1 MAKLPILQ
9 YPHPKLA
16 AKAEPVAD
24 FNDAIKTLVN
34 DMAETMYAAP
44 GVGLA
49 ANQVGI
55 LKRIVVIDIT
65 DDNSDLLVFI
75 NPEIIE
81 TKGDLVD
88 HEEGCLSLKGL
99 YEHVKRPGQVRVHAQ
114 NIKGETFELEC
125 TGLLAVCIQHEVDHL
140 NGIVFIDHLS
150 QLKKQRACTKLRK
163 LRREDREREKD
174 KEKEHVKYLRIKPG
188 VHDNARRSTGHRIP
202 STLVQA
208 DDPNHLQRSASRR
221 E

>member
-99 YEHVKRPGQVRVHAQ
+99 YEHVKRPGQVRVHAHS
-114 NIKGETFELEC
+114 NL
-125 TGLLAVCIQHEVDHL
+125 
-140 NGIVFIDHLS
+140 
-150 QLKKQRACTKLRK
+150 
-163 LRREDREREKD
+163 
-174 KEKEHVKYLRIKPG
+174 
-188 VHDNARRSTGHRIP
+188 NARGFSPFVFNMKSI
-202 STLVQA
+202 TLTA
-208 DDPNHLQRSASRR
+208 LFLSITSAN
-221 E
+221 

>member
-65 DDNSDLLVFI
+65 DDNSDLLV
-75 NPEIIE
+75 
-81 TKGDLVD
+81 
-88 HEEGCLSLKGL
+88 LS
-99 YEHVKRPGQVRVHAQ
+99 
-114 NIKGETFELEC
+114 
-125 TGLLAVCIQHEVDHL
+125 IQR
-140 NGIVFIDHLS
+140 S
-150 QLKKQRACTKLRK
+150 SKQRAILSIMRK
-163 LRREDREREKD
+163 AVFHLKD
-174 KEKEHVKYLRIKPG
+174 
-188 VHDNARRSTGHRIP
+188 SM
-202 STLVQA
+202 SM
-208 DDPNHLQRSASRR
+208 
-221 E
+221 

>member
-55 LKRIVVIDIT
+55 LKRVVVIDIT

-81 TKGDLVD
+81 TRAI
-88 HEEGCLSLKGL
+88 LSIMKKAAFHLKG
-99 YEHVKRPGQVRVHAQ
+99 
-114 NIKGETFELEC
+114 
-125 TGLLAVCIQHEVDHL
+125 
-140 NGIVFIDHLS
+140 S
-150 QLKKQRACTKLRK
+150 M
-163 LRREDREREKD
+163 
-174 KEKEHVKYLRIKPG
+174 
-188 VHDNARRSTGHRIP
+188 SM
-202 STLVQA
+202 
-208 DDPNHLQRSASRR
+208 
-221 E
+221 